1 MALNYW
7 NVIVKELANVPLGT
21 EVRNVTNVRLDLL
34 EKSVTTAKKTSLGIQ
49 IALVRVYLFKIYVGI
64 KR

>member
-1 MALNYW
+1 MALNHW
-7 NVIVKELANVPLGT
+7 NVIVKVLANVLLGT